1 VSSRILAKRPLGV
14 TPVPWE
20 TTDPF
25 LFCVHHDDRYPAG
38 EENLAPH
45 ADTLRGRRL
54 GQDFEGKDGWRMYHG
69 EVVPGFPG
77 HPHRG
82 FETVT
87 IVRKGH
93 IDHSDSL
100 GAAAR
105 FGSGDTQWLTAG
117 AGIVHAEMFPLL
129 DRAQANH
136 LELFQIWLNLPA
148 ADKMVDPHFAMLWS
162 KDVPKA
168 TFEDEQKRVTAVEIV
183 AGELD
188 GKRAAPPPPKSWA
201 ARPDTDVAIWTIHM
215 QAGARWT
222 LPPAK
227 TEEAIRTLYF
237 FEGPSLSLDG
247 EVVREHAALVVES
260 DTEIAL
266 QAGDGDV
273 AILMLQGRPI
283 GEPVV
288 AHGPFVM
295 NKREEIQ
302 RAMMDYQRT
311 RFGGWPW
318 PSEAPV
324 HERDAGRFARHADG
338 RVEKIDTKQLAK

>member
-1 VSSRILAKRPLGV
+1 VSSRILAKRPL
-14 TPVPWE
+14 PRAASPWE

-25 LFCVHHDDRYPAG
+25 LFCVHHDDAYPAG

-45 ADTLRGRRL
+45 KDTLKGRRI

-87 IVRKGH
+87 IVRKGY

-105 FGSGDTQWLTAG
+105 FGSGDTQWVTAG
-117 AGIVHAEMFPLL
+117 AGIVHSEMFPLL
-129 DRAQANH
+129 EREKPNH

-168 TFEDEQKRVTAVEIV
+168 TFEDDQKRVTAVEVV
-183 AGELD
+183 AGELG
-188 GKRAAPPPPKSWA
+188 GKRAPAPPPKSWA

-215 QAGARWT
+215 QAGAKWT
-222 LPPAK
+222 
-227 TEEAIRTLYF
+227 
-237 FEGPSLSLDG
+237 PSLSVDG
-247 EVVREHAALVVES
+247 DVVRDHAALVVES
-260 DTEIAL
+260 DEELTLE
-266 QAGDGDV
+266 AGDGDV

-295 NKREEIQ
+295 NKREEIE
-302 RAMMDYQRT
+302 RAMQDYRRT
-311 RFGGWPW
+311 QFGGWPW
-318 PSEAPV
+318 PNEAPV
-324 HERDAGRFARHADG
+324 HERNAGRFARHADG
-338 RVEKIDTKQLAK
+338 RVEKIEK

>member
-1 VSSRILAKRPLGV
+1 MSSSIIARAPLGF
-14 TPVPWE
+14 PWG

-25 LFCVHHDDRYPAG
+25 LFCVHHDDSYPAG
-38 EENLAPH
+38 DERLAPP
-45 ADTLRGRRL
+45 ATELKGRNI

-87 IVRKGH
+87 VVRKGY

-117 AGIVHAEMFPLL
+117 GGIVHSEMFPLL
-129 DRAQANH
+129 ERDTPNP

-148 ADKMVDPHFAMLWS
+148 ADKMVEPHFAMLWE
-162 KDVPKA
+162 KDVPHVEHTDAQGK
-168 TFEDEQKRVTAVEIV
+168 VTAVDVV
-183 AGELD
+183 AGELS
-188 GKRAAPPPPKSWA
+188 GKRAPAPPPKSWA
-201 ARPDTDVAIWTIHM
+201 SRPDTDVAIWTLHM
-215 QAGARWT
+215 EAGAT
-222 LPPAK
+222 FELPPAK
-227 TEEAIRTLYF
+227 NEDAIRTLYF
-237 FEGPSLSLDG
+237 FEGTSLSIGG
-247 EVVREHAALVVES
+247 EVVTEHAALVVES
-260 DTEIAL
+260 DEPLTLVAGEAPVAL
-266 QAGDGDV
+266 
-273 AILMLQGRPI
+273 LMLQGRPI

-295 NKREEIQ
+295 NSREGIQ
-302 RAMMDYQRT
+302 KAMMDYQRT

-318 PSEAPV
+318 PTEAPV
-324 HERDAGRFARHADG
+324 HAADAGRFAKHADG
-338 RVEKIDTKQLAK
+338 RIEKIEG